1 VTFSAWWECAT
12 TTCSTSGPV
21 PEPSSRVIAELD
33 PTADDVV
40 ALGNTWSRPGS
51 LWIEVDAD
59 GEEGWVNLRYVAYLG
74 DTRDATSE
82 LMPDMSE
89 TRAET
94 MLDLGALVAE
104 AVAGDSDAVSVM
116 SVAPSVGDLGEV
128 TYDVIGFEDDSVL
141 GARVHVFGTPDE
153 GGEGFELKSVEL
165 TVLCSRGVSDG
176 LCV

>member
-1 VTFSAWWECAT
+1 
-12 TTCSTSGPV
+12 
-21 PEPSSRVIAELD
+21 
-33 PTADDVV
+33 
-40 ALGNTWSRPGS
+40 

-59 GEEGWVNLRYVAYLG
+59 GREGWVNLRYVAYLG

-82 LMPDMSE
+82 LIPDMTE

-104 AVAGDSDAVSVM
+104 AVAADTDAISVV

-128 TYDVIGFEDDSVL
+128 TYDVVGFGDDSVL
-141 GARVHVFGTPDE
+141 GARIHVFGTPDE
-153 GGEGFELKSVEL
+153 GGEGFELKSVEM
-165 TVLCSRGVSDG
+165 TILCSRGVSDG